1 LHRNALTFLKKTLKN
16 FLGTLAF
23 FQSLI
28 GIFFSISKPSK
39 KMSIEAKCKVL
50 VNQRNSDF
58 LKAKMS
64 IAISWTYK
72 D

>member
-1 LHRNALTFLKKTLKN
+1 
-16 FLGTLAF
+16 
-23 FQSLI
+23 
-28 GIFFSISKPSK
+28 
-39 KMSIEAKCKVL
+39 MSIEAKCKVS
-50 VNQRNSDF
+50 VNQKNSDF

>member
-1 LHRNALTFLKKTLKN
+1 
-16 FLGTLAF
+16 
-23 FQSLI
+23 
-28 GIFFSISKPSK
+28 
-39 KMSIEAKCKVL
+39 MSIEAKCKVL
-50 VNQRNSDF
+50 VNQRNNDF